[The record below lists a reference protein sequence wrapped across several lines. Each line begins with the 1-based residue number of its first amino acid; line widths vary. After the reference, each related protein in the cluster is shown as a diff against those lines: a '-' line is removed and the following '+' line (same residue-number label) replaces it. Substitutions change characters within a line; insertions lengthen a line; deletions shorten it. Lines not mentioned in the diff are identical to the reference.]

1 MKLWI
6 RMGASLA
13 IVALAAVAF
22 GQGTTT
28 PPATCTT
35 PPTSLTA
42 LNIERAIPLADVLT
56 TITPN
61 APASTLAAIAGGAL
75 EIREILIYNPQLAAV
90 TSTLFL
96 VAAGSPLPTPNFN
109 FSTGVVQVST
119 LAVNQILFGCSPV
132 PSILIVGSYSTTNG
146 VYGSATN
153 VPATISLGYT
163 TDSTPKI
170 NNVAEVV
177 AGVALAWSAS
187 ATGTLTVPGASSGGG
202 TTPGSGPT
210 IVVKFANG
218 TVALPNTTTQAGF
231 SPFFLDASSSTG
243 SGALTFAW
251 TTTSNSP
258 VAFVGTGVAGQILV
272 QFPSSGDYPIKLTV
286 TDSTGASS
294 TFLIT
299 ISFVGR
305 PQ

>member
-1 MKLWI
+1 
-6 RMGASLA
+6 MGASLA

-56 TITPN
+56 TLTPN
-61 APASTLAAIAGGAL
+61 ASAATLAAIAGGAL
-75 EIREILIYNPQLAAV
+75 EIREKLIYNSQLGYV

-96 VAAGSPLPTPNFN
+96 VAAGSPLPTPNFD
-109 FSTGVVQVST
+109 FSTGVIQVAT
-119 LAVNQILFGCSPV
+119 LKISQTLFGCSPT
-132 PSILIVGSYSTTNG
+132 PSMLMVGTASATNG
-146 VYGSATN
+146 VYGSISNA
-153 VPATISLGYT
+153 PAAISLGYT

-170 NNVAEVV
+170 NNVAEVL

-187 ATGTLTVPGASSGGG
+187 ASGTLTVQAPPSGGG
-202 TTPGSGPT
+202 TTPGTGPT

-218 TVALPNTTTQAGF
+218 TVALPNTVTQAGF
-231 SPFFLDASSSTG
+231 SPFFLDASGSTG

-258 VAFVGTGVAGQILV
+258 VAFVGTGVPGQILV
-272 QFPSSGDYPIKLTV
+272 QFPSSGDYPILLTV

-294 TFLIT
+294 TFTIT